1 MIRIA
6 PLTLAVVVVVLI
18 AAGGPSVPASDA
30 RSEVVVLLDSPPLAR
45 APEAYAQ
52 LAREQRAF
60 RRELAARL
68 PQAEIGWRYRLVAN
82 GFSLSLPRSEL
93 PRLHALPGVREVLP
107 AGSYAPRL
115 SATPQQIGA
124 PALWGQG
131 LDTAGQGV
139 KIGIIDSGIDA
150 GHPFFDP
157 TGYAM
162 PAGFPKGQ
170 ERFTTAKVI
179 VARVFAPKSVTV
191 ASARVAFSDDD
202 SSHGTHVAGIAAG
215 NAETPAGG
223 GRRVSGVAPRAY
235 LGNYKVFVATSSG
248 LSPNA
253 NSPAIVAAIEAA
265 VADGMNVINFSGGEP
280 EIEPSRDI
288 VARALDAAAAAGVV
302 PVVAAGNDYNDFGA
316 GSVSSPANAEAAIA
330 VGAVEIGSSPTTR
343 THAEF
348 SSVGPTTISLRLKP
362 DVAAPGVDVLS
373 SVPGGGWSEFSG
385 TSMAAPH
392 IAGSAA
398 LLRQRHPSWST
409 EQVKSA
415 LVQSGVDALEAR
427 NRRAGPR
434 FQGGGVVALVR
445 ADQPLLFARPTAL
458 SFGLLERGRTST
470 RGIAIE
476 DAGGG
481 TGAWKVEVVTRAKP
495 RGVQVVVPPTASVPG
510 ALSVGLSA
518 AARSAAGDVD
528 AYIEL
533 RRGSEVRRVPLWGR
547 VSASALAKHQVGP
560 LLGPG
565 VYRSTTASRPALVS
579 RYRYPETPNGV
590 GVTTTLRGPERV
602 FRFRIA
608 KPVANAGV
616 VITQQRSRVE
626 PRVVAG
632 LDENRLT
639 GYAGLPVN
647 RNPYM
652 EDFHE
657 SVLAAGVLSPLPG
670 EYAAVFDSA
679 TRGGAGAFTF
689 RFWVNDVKPP
699 VLRLRTRSVAAGEP
713 VLVSAADAG
722 AGVYPESIRITVD
735 GSVRSG
741 TLRGGLLSI
750 STGGLSAGAHRLRLR
765 VSDYQESRNTEN
777 VARILPNTR
786 WFTATFRIRN

>member
-1 MIRIA
+1 MTRIA
-6 PLTLAVVVVVLI
+6 SLTVVLVAVLLAV
-18 AAGGPSVPASDA
+18 GGPPMPVEHA
-30 RSEVVVLLDSPPLAR
+30 EVVVLLESPPLAR
-45 APEAYAQ
+45 APGSQAAI
-52 LAREQRAF
+52 AGEQRVF
-60 RRELAARL
+60 RQELAARL
-68 PQAEIGWRYRLVAN
+68 PAAEIGWRYRLVAN
-82 GFSLSLPRSEL
+82 GFSLSLPSSEL
-93 PRLHALPGVREVLP
+93 PRLRTLPGVRDVLP
-107 AGSYAPRL
+107 AGSYAPQL

-124 PALWGQG
+124 PALWGQT

-179 VARVFAPKSVTV
+179 VARVFAPKSATA

-215 NAETPAGG
+215 NADTPAGG

-235 LGNYKVFVATSSG
+235 LGNYKVFVETDSG

-265 VADGMNVINFSGGEP
+265 VADGMDVINFSGGEP

-302 PVVAAGNDYNDFGA
+302 SVVAAGNDYNDFGA
-316 GSVSSPANAEAAIA
+316 GSVSSPANAEGAIA
-330 VGAVEIGSSPTTR
+330 VAAVEIGGSPTTR

-362 DVAAPGVDVLS
+362 DVAAPGVNVLS

-398 LLRQRHPSWST
+398 LLRQRHPSWSA

-427 NRRAGPR
+427 NRSAGPR

-470 RGIAIE
+470 RALVLE
-476 DAGGG
+476 DAGSGA
-481 TGAWKVEVVTRAKP
+481 GAWKVEIVTRAKP
-495 RGVQVVVPPTASVPG
+495 RGVRVVAPPTASVPG
-510 ALSVGLSA
+510 PLSVALSA
-518 AARSAAGDVD
+518 AAGATAGDVD
-528 AYIEL
+528 AYVEL
-533 RRGSEVRRVPLWGR
+533 RRGGEVRRIPLWGR
-547 VSASALAKHQVGP
+547 VSASALARHRVGT
-560 LLGPG
+560 LLRPG

-579 RYRYPETPNGV
+579 RYRYPEAPSGI

-602 FRFRIA
+602 FRFRIV
-608 KPVANAGV
+608 KRVANAGV
-616 VITQQRSRVE
+616 VITQRRSRVE
-626 PRVVAG
+626 PRMVAT

-652 EDFHE
+652 DDFHE

-670 EYAAVFDSA
+670 EYAVVFDSA
-679 TRGGAGAFTF
+679 ARGGAGAFTF
-689 RFWVNDVKPP
+689 RYWVNDVMPP
-699 VLRLRTRSVAAGEP
+699 VLRLRTPSV
-713 VLVSAADAG
+713 
-722 AGVYPESIRITVD
+722 
-735 GSVRSG
+735 VR
-741 TLRGGLLSI
+741 R
-750 STGGLSAGAHRLRLR
+750 
-765 VSDYQESRNTEN
+765 
-777 VARILPNTR
+777 
-786 WFTATFRIRN
+786 